1 MPHYLD
7 RHDSVDVA
15 PAELAQ
21 LHLADLA
28 VQDRYGVEFLTY
40 WYDYKRQTAN
50 CLVQAPDP
58 ETAVEVHAEAHG
70 AIPSAII
77 EVDINEVFGLLG
89 RVTDP
94 DGDDPID
101 EPAVRTIVFT
111 DIVGSTEMI
120 DRHGDAFGME
130 LVRTH
135 DELVR
140 SALRTNH
147 GREVKHTGDGLML
160 AFDSSTGA
168 VSCAVDVQRR
178 LAGRDSDPPLVVR
191 IGINTGEP
199 VTKGADLFGAAVNLA
214 ARLCDRAEGGGI
226 LASNAVRSDA
236 TEDGFRFGEPQ
247 AVELKGFT
255 KPVLACPVLWEA
267 PDRPRRRATAT

>member
-7 RHDSVDVA
+7 RHDSVDIS

-21 LHLADLA
+21 MHLADLS
-28 VQDRYGVEFLTY
+28 VQNRYGVEYLTY
-40 WYDYKRQTAN
+40 WYDHQRHTAN
-50 CLVQAPDP
+50 CLVRAPDP
-58 ETAVEVHAEAHG
+58 ETALDVHADAHG
-70 AIPSAII
+70 AMPSEII

-94 DGDDPID
+94 DGDGPID

-120 DRHGDAFGME
+120 DRYGDAFGME

-140 SALRTNH
+140 SALRTNQ

-160 AFDSSTGA
+160 AFDSSTWA
-168 VSCAVDVQRR
+168 VGCGVDVQRG

-191 IGINTGEP
+191 VGINTGEP
-199 VTKGADLFGAAVNLA
+199 VTEGADLFGAAVNLA
-214 ARLCDRAEGGGI
+214 ARLCDRAEAGAI
-226 LASNAVRSDA
+226 LASDAVRCDA
-236 TEDGFRFGEPQ
+236 TEDGFWFGEPQ

-255 KPVLACPVLWEA
+255 KPVMACPVLW
-267 PDRPRRRATAT
+267 DGS